1 MPVKQADVVIV
12 GAGAAG
18 LATAI
23 FATRRA
29 PALSPLLLDGAKRVG
44 AKILVSGGG
53 RCNVTNRCI
62 TADDFRGGNR
72 HVIRRILAELP
83 VDRTVAFFREIGVTL
98 HEEEHGKLFPDSHSA
113 KTVLAALLVEA
124 ERGGVHLLSDQ
135 RVERIDRCDRGF
147 SVQTATTHLTARHV
161 VLATGGRSLPKSG
174 SDGFGFELARRLG
187 HSLIAPVPA
196 LAPLV
201 LEGDFHQP
209 LSGISHDA
217 DIHVRVEGERPTVI
231 RGALLWT
238 HFGVS
243 GPAVLDASG
252 LWSRARQEHRTV
264 SLVVN
269 FVPGES
275 FESTEARLLELARQR
290 PREHLGNALST
301 VIPARVAGALLEEL
315 GIDGAISMA
324 HLARDVR
331 RRLLHALRARPL
343 PVIDTR
349 GFNYAEVTS
358 GGVPLGEV
366 DPATMASRVCP
377 GLFLVGEILHVDG
390 RIGGFNFQWA
400 WSTAWVA
407 AGGLA
412 RKH

>member
-1 MPVKQADVVIV
+1 MNVPRADVVIV

-23 FATRRA
+23 LAARRA
-29 PALSPLLLDGAKRVG
+29 PGLSLLLLDGAKKIG

-53 RCNVTNRCI
+53 RCNVTNRCV
-62 TADDFRGGNR
+62 APDDFRGGNR

-113 KTVLAALLVEA
+113 KTVLAALLAES
-124 ERGGVHLLSDQ
+124 ERGGVHLLSEQ
-135 RVERIDRCDRGF
+135 RVERIDRCDGGF
-147 SVQTATTHLTARHV
+147 SVQTATTHVTARYV

-174 SDGFGFELARRLG
+174 SDGFGYELARRLG
-187 HSLIAPVPA
+187 HTLIAPVPA

-201 LEGDFHQP
+201 LEGDFHRP
-209 LSGISHDA
+209 LSGISHEVE
-217 DIHVRVEGERPTVI
+217 IHVRVEGERPTVI

-252 LWSRARQEHRTV
+252 LWSRARQERRTV
-264 SLVVN
+264 SLAVN
-269 FVPGES
+269 FVPGGS
-275 FESTEARLLELARQR
+275 FESAEARLLELAGQR
-290 PREHLGNALST
+290 PREHLGNALAT
-301 VIPARVAGALLEEL
+301 LVPARVAGALLGEL
-315 GIDGAISMA
+315 GIDGATTLA
-324 HLARDVR
+324 HLARDAR
-331 RRLLHALRARPL
+331 RRLVHTLLAWPL
-343 PVIDTR
+343 PVRDTR

-366 DPATMASRVCP
+366 DAATMASRVCP

-407 AGGLA
+407 AGGFA
-412 RKH
+412 RE